1 MKVALV
7 HDFLN
12 QVGGAEKVL
21 QVFHELFPKAPVF
34 TITYDRSET
43 GDVFDNMDIRTSF
56 IQNLPGGPR
65 RYKWYLAW
73 MPAAIEQFDLSSYDV
88 ILSDSSAY
96 SKGVVT
102 KPGTLHICYCH
113 SPTRYLWSD
122 THSYT
127 EELKQPSII
136 KKGLPIILNRI
147 RVWDRLAAERV
158 DKFIANSQNVSERIK
173 KYYYR
178 DSDVIYPPVEIG
190 PFEKP
195 VKQDDYY
202 LIVSRLRP
210 YKRVDLAVEA
220 FNALELPLKII
231 GTGEE
236 AKKLRKI
243 AKDNIEFLGPVDDET
258 KRKYLSSCL
267 AFIHPQ
273 EEDFGIAAVEA
284 MAAGRPV
291 IAYKKGGALETVKEG
306 VSGEFFED
314 QTPWSLVDTVRE
326 FDSTKYNPQEI
337 QRRVASFDTPIFKQK
352 IKDYVERA
360 YQEHQKERII
370 NNQ

>member
-43 GDVFDNMDIRTSF
+43 GDTFDDMDVRTSF

-65 RYKWYLAW
+65 RYKWYLGW

-88 ILSDSSAY
+88 VLSDCSAY

-102 KPGTLHICYCH
+102 KPETLHICYCH

-147 RVWDRLAAERV
+147 RLWDRQAAERV
-158 DKFIANSQNVSERIK
+158 DNFITNSENVADRIK

-178 DSDVIYPPVEIG
+178 DSDVIYPPVEVSS
-190 PFEKP
+190 FNQP
-195 VKQDDYY
+195 VKPEDYY

-210 YKRVDLAVEA
+210 YKRVDLAIEA
-220 FNALELPLKII
+220 FNALEFPLKVV

-236 AKKLRKI
+236 SKKLKKL
-243 AKDNIEFLGPVDDET
+243 ANDNIEFLGPVSDEE
-258 KRKYLSSCL
+258 KNKLLASCKG
-267 AFIHPQ
+267 FIHPQ

-291 IAYKKGGALETVKEG
+291 IAYKKGGALETVVEG
-306 VSGEFFED
+306 VTGEFFED

-326 FDSTKYNPQEI
+326 FKADKYDPVAI
-337 QRRVASFDTPIFKQK
+337 QKRVADFDTSIFKKK
-352 IKDYVERA
+352 IKNYVEEA
-360 YQEHQKERII
+360 YQEHQQKLGSKL
-370 NNQ
+370 